1 MGDWPRVPSAPEA
14 AAFNQ
19 VVAQTA
25 ALAIY
30 LNTAPEVKFA
40 VTGASA
46 LTPKATFWN
55 VMQITKIHFVTS
67 AALVVANPEAS
78 IVVFLDRPARLRCSM
93 LMGSILTLARFP
105 IRAGLE
111 AN

>member
-1 MGDWPRVPSAPEA
+1 
-14 AAFNQ
+14 
-19 VVAQTA
+19 
-25 ALAIY
+25 
-30 LNTAPEVKFA
+30 
-40 VTGASA
+40 
-46 LTPKATFWN
+46 
-55 VMQITKIHFVTS
+55 MQITKIHFVTS

>member
-1 MGDWPRVPSAPEA
+1 MYRAEKVQEVERA
-14 AAFNQ
+14 AITIC
-19 VVAQTA
+19 VAD
-25 ALAIY
+25 
-30 LNTAPEVKFA
+30 
-40 VTGASA
+40 A
-46 LTPKATFWN
+46 LTPKDAIWN